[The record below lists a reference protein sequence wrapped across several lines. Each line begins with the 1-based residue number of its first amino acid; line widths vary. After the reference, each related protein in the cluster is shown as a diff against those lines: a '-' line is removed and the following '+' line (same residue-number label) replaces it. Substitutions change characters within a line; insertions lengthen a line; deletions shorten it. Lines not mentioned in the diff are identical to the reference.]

1 MRAYIDT
8 SALVKLL
15 IVEDGSVAL
24 AEALTGASVWTSR
37 ASYVE
42 ARAAVARREREASA
56 PREACAA
63 ARLQLQADWPAYTVV
78 ELSPGLA
85 ETAAEFAEAFALRGF
100 DAIQLA
106 SAHLAKSS
114 VPETVSF
121 FAFDR
126 RLNRAARLL
135 GLQLP
140 PDALL

>member
-1 MRAYIDT
+1 MRTYLDT

-15 IVEDGSVAL
+15 IVEDGSIAL
-24 AEALTGASVWTSR
+24 AEALVGASVWTSR

-56 PREACAA
+56 TREACVA
-63 ARLQLQADWPAYTVV
+63 ARSQLQADWPAYTIV

-85 ETAAEFAEAFALRGF
+85 ETAAEFAETFALRGF

-106 SAHLAKSS
+106 SAHLVKSNALE
-114 VPETVSF
+114 PVSF

-135 GLQLP
+135 GLTLP
-140 PDALL
+140 SGVLL

>member
-1 MRAYIDT
+1 LRAYLDT

-24 AEALTGASVWTSR
+24 ADALTGVPVCTSR

-42 ARAAVARREREASA
+42 ARAAIARRERDASVPWA
-56 PREACAA
+56 ACAA
-63 ARLQLQADWPAYTVV
+63 ARLQLQADWPAYTVI

-85 ETAAEFAEAFALRGF
+85 EKAAEFAETFALRGF

-106 SAHLAKSS
+106 SADLVRSS
-114 VPETVSF
+114 KPEAVSF

-135 GLQLP
+135 GLELP
-140 PDALL
+140 GGALL

>member
-1 MRAYIDT
+1 MRAYLDT

-24 AEALTGASVWTSR
+24 ADALTGVSVCTSR

-63 ARLQLQADWPAYTVV
+63 ARLQLQADWPAYTVI
-78 ELSPGLA
+78 ELSPDLA
-85 ETAAEFAEAFALRGF
+85 EMAAEFAETFALRGF

-106 SAHLAKSS
+106 SAHLVKSNA
-114 VPETVSF
+114 PEAVSF

-135 GLQLP
+135 GLNLP
-140 PDALL
+140 SGALL